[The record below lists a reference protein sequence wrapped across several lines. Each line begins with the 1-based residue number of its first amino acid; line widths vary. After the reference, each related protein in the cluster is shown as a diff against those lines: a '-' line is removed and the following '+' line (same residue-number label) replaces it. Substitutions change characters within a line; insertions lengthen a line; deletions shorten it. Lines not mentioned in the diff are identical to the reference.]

1 MMKIKNIRLSYLQEN
16 DYLPGEEKVVF
27 DIKDA
32 KLTEEGES
40 IFLETKQ
47 ILGLGNCP
55 LLKKNHRYV
64 LRIATNKEEK
74 SIDVV
79 FVKDLSTNTFSKLE
93 FEVYVQKVKFISF

>member
-1 MMKIKNIRLSYLQEN
+1 MMKIKKIRLSYLKEN
-16 DYLPGEEKVVF
+16 DYLPDEEKAVF

-55 LLKKNHRYV
+55 LLQKDHRYV
-64 LRIATNKEEK
+64 LKITTIKEEK

-93 FEVYVQKVKFISF
+93 FEVYIPKVKFISF

>member
-1 MMKIKNIRLSYLQEN
+1 MMKIEKIRLSYLKEN
-16 DYLPGEEKVVF
+16 DYLPDEEKVVF

-55 LLKKNHRYV
+55 LLQKDQRYV
-64 LRIATNKEEK
+64 LKINTIKEEK

-93 FEVYVQKVKFISF
+93 FEVYIPKVKFISF